1 MAPLLILA
9 KWLPVLVA
17 TGALADINLPP
28 IPKDRTT
35 PVQQRIA
42 IGGPNGEFEPP
53 ELDKII
59 LQVLFPILAAL
70 Y

>member
-9 KWLPVLVA
+9 KWLPVLVVA

-42 IGGPNGEFEPP
+42 IGGPNGEFEPS
-53 ELDKII
+53 K
-59 LQVLFPILAAL
+59 AG
-70 Y
+70 